1 METKKPGKKQGTRLI
16 KVVCP
21 DALCGVV
28 LRMTRNHIDNHKVPT
43 CACGAK
49 MQPSVEPTSK
59 AGNDGPPFHAV
70 KDALRNLAHTDGL
83 QTALHCVTDAL
94 GPAVAARR
102 SNGLVKRKGGIG
114 KLLGSK
120 NALLLAPEGDH
131 GQLYVKD
138 GQPYSFVAQPYGVDF
153 QTLEQIVTFCKQHG
167 LTTSISGEGSH
178 SLTPCL
184 RRSQQRPAAM
194 L

>member
-28 LRMTRNHIDNHKVPT
+28 LRMTRKHIDNDKVPT
-43 CACGAK
+43 CACGAR
-49 MQPSVEPTSK
+49 MQPSVEPTTK
-59 AGNDGPPFHAV
+59 ARNDGPPFHAV
-70 KDALRNLAHTDGL
+70 KEALRNLAQAQGL
-83 QTALHCVTDAL
+83 QTALLCVTDAL

-102 SNGLVKRKGGIG
+102 SDGLVTRKGGIG

-120 NALLLAPEGDH
+120 SAFVLAPGEDH
-131 GQLYVKD
+131 IQLYAKD

-167 LTTSISGEGSH
+167 LTASISGESSH
-178 SLTPCL
+178 SIGRAVRLEYRKVGTE
-184 RRSQQRPAAM
+184 
-194 L
+194 